1 MSKYNTKNR
10 YKYLGLLNFEGDVF
24 RAYKESE
31 DKFVIIDD
39 NHEVILTTDENGVH
53 DVLSGKILLTTS
65 GGRTYKISDEH
76 ENARPKQEA
85 IDKFFGVATK
95 VDLKLWESVRYRMD
109 EEGFDYCFESYSDWN
124 EIEDDE
130 FHRLRKKF
138 LRDMKELRSY
148 VNNKVNEG

>member
-39 NHEVILTTDENGVH
+39 NHEVILTTDKNGVH

-65 GGRTYKISDEH
+65 SGRTYKISDEH

-85 IDKFFGVATK
+85 IDKFFGVTTK
-95 VDLKLWESVRYRMD
+95 VDLELWKSIHYRMG
-109 EEGFDYCFESYSDWN
+109 EEGFDYCFESYSNWD
-124 EIEDDE
+124 EIKDDE
-130 FHRLRKKF
+130 FHRLRKNF
-138 LRDMKELRSY
+138 LRSMKELRTY
-148 VNNKVNEG
+148 IDDKVNEG

>member
-1 MSKYNTKNR
+1 MSKYNTKNS

-76 ENARPKQEA
+76 ENARPKQVA
-85 IDKFFGVATK
+85 IDKFFFIHKSHMLFLFRFILSNNNWSISAITSIIFFIPYYFINLIF
-95 VDLKLWESVRYRMD
+95 LKYHSSLKT
-109 EEGFDYCFESYSDWN
+109 FQ
-124 EIEDDE
+124 
-130 FHRLRKKF
+130 
-138 LRDMKELRSY
+138 
-148 VNNKVNEG
+148 